1 MTPAAIA
8 YFSATLFLAFTTLI
22 KWKRRR
28 GLIAA
33 RLNRGLRGY
42 VEAKGSAAE
51 GIFDDS
57 GFPHCL
63 FADAFPRARCP
74 QPVDPAAPPHPLRAP
89 RRRPTAASLRPVALP
104 RAPRRRPTA
113 ASLRPVAQIGRASC
127 RERV

>member
-42 VEAKGSAAE
+42 VDAKGSAA
-51 GIFDDS
+51 
-57 GFPHCL
+57 
-63 FADAFPRARCP
+63 
-74 QPVDPAAPPHPLRAP
+74 
-89 RRRPTAASLRPVALP
+89 
-104 RAPRRRPTA
+104 
-113 ASLRPVAQIGRASC
+113 
-127 RERV
+127 